1 MNFWENKIGDAVTK
15 SNSDK
20 IVKQEPVEE
29 IKQTTTSIIIKM
41 EHLKISKL
49 LNDSTVSTFVTK
61 RISK

>member
-1 MNFWENKIGDAVTK
+1 M
-15 SNSDK
+15 
-20 IVKQEPVEE
+20 KQEPAEE